1 MRTLSDLMLLG
12 KATIEESLYLVK
24 WLARNVEGGAGNP
37 PPCVVSGVSMGGVH
51 ACMVASMYGVGSQ
64 GSGGGS
70 GVEHPLGV
78 VPLLAPKSASGAYCR

>member
-51 ACMVASMYGVGSQ
+51 ACMVASMYGVGAQ
-64 GSGGGS
+64 GS
-70 GVEHPLGV
+70 GVEHPPLGV